1 MQALVSMSLDQC
13 NWFAYL
19 KQTAI
24 LVWVERILLT
34 SICIVVAAAFT
45 VPIIIYALDTDR
57 GDNSTISVDID
68 VDSCPASNTNV
79 QVLFVHR

>member
-1 MQALVSMSLDQC
+1 MSLDQC
-13 NWFAYL
+13 DWFAYL
-19 KQTAI
+19 KQTTI
-24 LVWVERILLT
+24 LVWIERILLT

-57 GDNSTISVDID
+57 GDNSTILVDID
-68 VDSCPASNTNV
+68 VDSCTAASNTNV